1 MKSSTLNYITIITNI
16 HIAQSMHINVSI
28 PETNTHVK
36 ENRKT
41 EEEKTFLVDTMIMLD
56 AVISLCNEESFGSSN
71 KHLHKVVPYTS
82 GKI

>member
-16 HIAQSMHINVSI
+16 HIAQSMHINASI

-41 EEEKTFLVDTMIMLD
+41 EEEKNVF
-56 AVISLCNEESFGSSN
+56 
-71 KHLHKVVPYTS
+71 
-82 GKI
+82 

>member
-16 HIAQSMHINVSI
+16 HIAQSMHINASI

-41 EEEKTFLVDTMIMLD
+41 EEEKTF
-56 AVISLCNEESFGSSN
+56 F
-71 KHLHKVVPYTS
+71 S
-82 GKI
+82 GHHDHVGCSYKFMQ